1 MASKH
6 SGFWIPT
13 QPHHGLRVQGIG
25 CDMAMPGV
33 GTAHGVTEC
42 PAWPHRVLRA
52 WGTGCDM
59 TMPRVGTALGEAS
72 VLQDSPVPLAPAVS
86 LTKVTA
92 TQLPASCPLPQELAY
107 LAGLAS
113 HGHARTVTFLGRWA
127 LRPNP
132 VPRGGSRRPQPW
144 SVTQGQGPSA

>member
-1 MASKH
+1 MVTAKPLKTNPDARTYCPMASKH

-33 GTAHGVTEC
+33 GTA
-42 PAWPHRVLRA
+42 
-52 WGTGCDM
+52 
-59 TMPRVGTALGEAS
+59 LGEAS

-86 LTKVTA
+86 FTKVTA
-92 TQLPASCPLPQELAY
+92 TQRPASCPLPQELAY

-113 HGHARTVTFLGRWA
+113 HGHARTVTFLGCWA

-144 SVTQGQGPSA
+144 SVTQGQGPPA